1 MRYSMKKY
9 LYSIFLLVFAGVY
22 IYSFSEANA
31 KKNLL
36 LMTLKPFYSLSIKS
50 LDGSRIINMSDFK
63 GKKILCVNVAS
74 ECGYTKQ
81 YEGLQKLADT
91 YKERLVII
99 GFPCNQ
105 FGEQE
110 PGTTGE
116 IAEFCK
122 QRYGVTFLLTEKI
135 DVKGKNQNPVYEWLT
150 SKTLNGKSDAVV
162 KWNFNKFLIDENG
175 NWVAHF
181 ASAIE
186 PMGPEITSILNARGT
201 AE

>member
-1 MRYSMKKY
+1 MKKY
-9 LYSIFLLVFAGVY
+9 FYSIFLLVFTGVY
-22 IYSFSEANA
+22 IYSFSEATA

-36 LMTLKPFYSLSIKS
+36 LKTAKSFYSLNIKS
-50 LDGSRIINMSDFK
+50 LDGSRIIKMSDFK

-91 YKERLVII
+91 YKEKLVVI

-105 FGEQE
+105 FGGQE
-110 PGTTGE
+110 PGAAGE
-116 IAEFCK
+116 IAEFCRQK
-122 QRYGVTFLLTEKI
+122 YGVTFILTEKI
-135 DVKGKNQNPVYEWLT
+135 DVKGKNQNQVYEWLT
-150 SKTLNGKSDAVV
+150 HKAVNGKSDAEV

-181 ASAIE
+181 ASSIE
-186 PMGPEITSILNARGT
+186 PMGQELTSLLNVQGI

>member
-9 LYSIFLLVFAGVY
+9 LYSIFLLAFTGVF

-36 LMTLKPFYSLSIKS
+36 LMTQKPFYSLNIKS

-91 YKERLVII
+91 YKDKLVVI

-105 FGEQE
+105 FGGQE

-122 QRYGVTFLLTEKI
+122 QKYGVTFLLTEKI
-135 DVKGKNQNPVYEWLT
+135 DVKGNNQNPVYEWLT
-150 SKTLNGKSDAVV
+150 SKTLNGKSDAIV

-186 PMGPEITSILNARGT
+186 PMGTEITSVLNARGT